1 MGAIW
6 LMELTLSDLVNGS
19 AFIRGDN
26 MRCPFSLVVC
36 CACNGHTLYCHLI
49 CSGDLLKKLKKKYIT
64 FCNSLRFSIVKQL
77 ILEMLFALS

>member
-1 MGAIW
+1 MYKSKDSDCFDKCLGAIW

-49 CSGDLLKKLKKKYIT
+49 CSGDLLKKFKKEKGI
-64 FCNSLRFSIVKQL
+64 
-77 ILEMLFALS
+77 